1 MSVATPRAFLLLLAT
16 LAAAG
21 CGFQLRSWDLASNIE
36 SAYLTA
42 NARNAFEAPLRQALR
57 QAGIAEAPTPGEAT
71 VVVTLLEDRR
81 ERRSV
86 SVSSQARAAEYEVT
100 VGVRFLVEDAQG
112 RDLIPEQWLERQRVF
127 RIDRDNIVGSSEEQ
141 ALLEREMENDLVQQ
155 ILRSLNAAAAD
166 PAGAAAGR

>member
-1 MSVATPRAFLLLLAT
+1 MRTAAVRGVVLLVLAVT
-16 LAAAG
+16 ASG
-21 CGFQLRSWDLASNIE
+21 CGFQLRSWDIASSIE

-42 NARNAFEAPLRQALR
+42 SPRNAFEAPLRQALR
-57 QAGIAEAPTPGEAT
+57 QAGIAEAATPGEAT

-86 SVSSQARAAEYEVT
+86 SVSSQARAAEYEVS
-100 VGVRFLVEDAQG
+100 VGVRFQVEDAQG
-112 RDLIPEQWLERQRVF
+112 RDLIPDQWLERQRVF

-141 ALLEREMENDLVQQ
+141 ALLEREMEADLVQQ

-166 PAGAAAGR
+166 PAGAA